1 MKLKTI
7 STGSQGNCYILEN
20 NNEALIIEAGVKFIE
35 VKKALDFNVRKIV
48 GAIISHNHGDHSK
61 YTNDYLKSGIDV
73 HATFGTFKALNINNI
88 TNHRV
93 NTFHKDNNDNW
104 INRKIGN
111 FIIKPFDIN
120 HDAAEPVGFLIHHP
134 DCGITLFLTDTAY
147 SDYTF
152 KGLNN
157 IIVECNYSEE
167 IIERKLTDKKEFLK
181 NRIIGSHMSLETL
194 IEFLDMND
202 LSKVNNIVLIHLSDS
217 NSHAVNFQKTITEK
231 TLKNVII
238 AENNQEIDFNKTPF

>member
-7 STGSQGNCYILEN
+7 STGSKGNCYILEN
-20 NNEALIIEAGVKFIE
+20 ENEALIIEAGVKFIE
-35 VKKALDFNVRKIV
+35 VKKALDFNVHKIV
-48 GAIISHNHGDHSK
+48 GAIVSHEHLDHAK
-61 YTNDYLKSGIDV
+61 YTNELINQGVDV
-73 HATFGTFKALNINNI
+73 YATLGTFKALKNIDL

-93 NTFHKDNNDNW
+93 NTFHKDNNNNW

-111 FIIKPFDIN
+111 FIIKPFSIN

-157 IIVECNYSEE
+157 LIVECNFSEE
-167 IIERKLTDKKEFLK
+167 IIDNKLQNKQFLRD
-181 NRIIGSHMSLETL
+181 RIYNSHMSLETL
-194 IEFLDMND
+194 LELLQKND
-202 LSKVNNIVLIHLSDS
+202 LSKVNNIVIIHLSDS
-217 NSHAVNFQKTITEK
+217 NSHASQFQKTIIEK

-238 AENNQEIDFNKTPF
+238 ADNNQEIIFNKTPF